1 MLVGFF
7 TDGVFNAGFFNTGVG
22 AVAVVFFNAAC
33 GAFADA
39 FVINWRRLFNSPS
52 LSKT

>member
-33 GAFADA
+33 GAFAGA
-39 FVINWRRLFNSPS
+39 FVFNWRRVINSAS
-52 LSKT
+52 FAKT